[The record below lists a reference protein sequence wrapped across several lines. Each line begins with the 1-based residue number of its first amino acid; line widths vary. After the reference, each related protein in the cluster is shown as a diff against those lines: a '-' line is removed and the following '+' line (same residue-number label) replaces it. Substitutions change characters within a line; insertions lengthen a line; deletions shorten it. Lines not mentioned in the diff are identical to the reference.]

1 MTKISAA
8 TIKDAAR
15 SATELMESSAPEVKL
30 LIENPN
36 FAIGLCLVLHKEVTE
51 LRNQLEEL
59 KNNSAQNP
67 PTETQNPGKSPQ
79 PTFQVQNQAPEPD
92 QQREAAPQQATA
104 PQAPPVP
111 QAIPRPPV
119 AQPIS
124 SQPAEPQQQ
133 TAPPIFQQ
141 IPPGLSPQMFQIDPV
156 GQASD
161 VPQQNQ
167 PSRPASNANTE
178 AKQEVFVVAPCR

>member
-51 LRNQLEEL
+51 LRNQLKEL
-59 KNNSAQNP
+59 KATSAQDP

-79 PTFQVQNQAPEPD
+79 PAFQVQNQAPEPE
-92 QQREAAPQQATA
+92 QQKKDATPQQATA
-104 PQAPPVP
+104 PQAPPMP

-124 SQPAEPQQQ
+124 QPAEPQQQ
-133 TAPPIFQQ
+133 AAPPISQQ

-156 GQASD
+156 GQAAD
-161 VPQQNQ
+161 APQQNQ
-167 PSRPASNANTE
+167 PSRPASNANTK
-178 AKQEVFVVAPCR
+178 AKQEVFV